1 MATSNKRKTKT
12 QQENVRLPLIGSY
25 TNRDSSGLKD
35 QRFINIF
42 PKTRKVEAIESTK
55 IFLNKRPGKTLYKD
69 FGTGEGRGCIWF
81 NNKFYVVVGN
91 KVIEDGGTPTD
102 KITLTGSTGPVGL
115 TIGNSSTLGD
125 YLFVCDG
132 TSGWVIK
139 SDGTVLT
146 ISNTGLRSISVTSGG
161 TGYTQ
166 APKVYLSGG
175 GGSGA
180 TATASVSGGAISSIT
195 LTDTGTGYSSA
206 PTVSFQFT
214 PTSVDSGADT
224 ITYAGHQLVND
235 NQVKLTG
242 TPPGG
247 LTVGTLYYVVQ
258 VSGNTFKLS
267 TTQGGSAV
275 NITTTVTT
283 FQVLTGAPTTEGT
296 ALAYLNAF
304 PTPHI
309 PTPTFVDG
317 YIILPQ
323 RSDVYNCIL
332 DEPTKWD
339 SGQYLTAE
347 MFPDAVVGLAR
358 QNNQVVVF
366 GGNSI
371 EFFYDAAN
379 VNGSP
384 LARNDST
391 TIQMGNAAPYAVY
404 QNEKAFI
411 FAAQSDSGGRGVW
424 QVEGFTPKK
433 VSDEF
438 IDRILDQEVDMSDC
452 RGFGLRTM
460 GHLFYVL
467 NLPTLGRTLVYDLD
481 EKLWHEW
488 SSNNAGSH
496 AVFDCN
502 HMCDN
507 NSGSAYL
514 LHNANG
520 CLYKLDTTSYQD
532 DGVAI
537 LVDLTTNRYDMDTI
551 KRKFMSNFRI
561 VADRYVTGN
570 SVDVRW
576 SDDDYQ
582 SWSGTKTISLTD
594 DFPNFARGGA
604 FRRRAFNLRNALN
617 YGLRLESL
625 EVSYYEGDH

>member
-1 MATSNKRKTKT
+1 MSVNRRQNKK

-25 TNRDSSGLKD
+25 TNRTSSDSKD
-35 QRFINIF
+35 QRFVNIF
-42 PKTRKVEAIESTK
+42 PETRKVEAIESTR
-55 IFLNKRPGKTLYKD
+55 IFLNKRPGLTQYKD

-81 NNKFYVVVGN
+81 NSKFYVVVGN
-91 KVIEDGGTPTD
+91 SVIEDGVTPTS
-102 KITLTGSTGPVGL
+102 KITLTGSTGPVGM
-115 TIGNSSTLGD
+115 IVGNSSTLGD
-125 YLFVCDG
+125 YLFICDG
-132 TSGWVIK
+132 TGGWIINT
-139 SDGTVLT
+139 SGTVTT
-146 ISNTGLRSISVTSGG
+146 ISNTGLRSVSVTSGG
-161 TGYTQ
+161 TNYVGT
-166 APKVYLSGG
+166 PKVYLSGG

-180 TATASVSGGAISSIT
+180 TATATVTSGALASIT
-195 LTDTGTGYSSA
+195 LTANGTGYSSA

-214 PTSVDSGADT
+214 PTSVDAGTDA
-224 ITYAGHQLVND
+224 ITYADHNLVND
-235 NQVKLTG
+235 DRVILSG
-242 TPPGG
+242 TPPAG
-247 LTVGTLYYVVQ
+247 LNTTTKYYVVG

-267 TTQGGSAV
+267 LTSGGAAV

-283 FQVLTGAPTTEGT
+283 FQVLTGAPDTEGT

-309 PTPTFVDG
+309 PTPTFLDG

-323 RSDVYNCIL
+323 RSDVYNCIV

-347 MFPDAVVGLAR
+347 MFPDAVVALAR
-358 QNNQVVVF
+358 QNNQIVVL
-366 GGNSI
+366 GENSV

-391 TIQMGNAAPYAVY
+391 TIQFGCAAPYAIY
-404 QNEKAFI
+404 QNEKFCI
-411 FAAQSDSGGRGVW
+411 VVGQSESGGRAVW
-424 QVEGFTPKK
+424 QIEGFQPKR

-438 IDRILDQEVDMSDC
+438 IDRILDDEVDMTDC
-452 RGFGLRTM
+452 RGYGLRTM
-460 GHLFYVL
+460 GHLFFVL
-467 NLPTLGRTLVYDLD
+467 NLPTSGRTLVYDVD

-488 SSNNAGSH
+488 SSNSAGSH
-496 AVFDCN
+496 AVFAYD

-507 NSGSAYL
+507 HSGSAYL
-514 LHNANG
+514 LHNSDG
-520 CLYKLDTTSYQD
+520 TLSKLDTTAFTD
-532 DGVAI
+532 NGTAI

-561 VADRYVTGN
+561 VGDRYSTGN
-570 SVDVRW
+570 SVDVKW
-576 SDDDYQ
+576 TDDDYQ
-582 SWSGTKTISLTD
+582 TWSGTKTISLTD

-604 FRRRAFNLRNALN
+604 FRRRAFNIKNALN

-625 EVSYYEGDH
+625 EVTYYEGDH

>member
-1 MATSNKRKTKT
+1 MARQQQRKQK
-12 QQENVRLPLIGSY
+12 EDNIRLPLIGSY
-25 TNRDSSGLKD
+25 TNRSSDAGKD
-35 QRFINIF
+35 QRFVNIF
-42 PKTRKVEAIESTK
+42 PETRKVEAIESTK
-55 IFLNKRPGKTLYKD
+55 IFLNKRPGLSLYKD

-102 KITLTGSTGPVGL
+102 KITLTGSTGPVGMVL
-115 TIGNSSTLGD
+115 GNSSTIGD

-146 ISNTGLRSISVTSGG
+146 ISNSGVRSISVITAGSG
-161 TGYTQ
+161 YVSN
-166 APKVYLSGG
+166 PKVYLSGG
-175 GGSGA
+175 AGSGA
-180 TATASVSGGAISSIT
+180 TATATTSGGALSSISVT
-195 LTDTGTGYSSA
+195 ADGTGYTSA

-214 PTSVDSGADT
+214 PTAVDATGNT
-224 ITYAGHQLVND
+224 ITYAGHQLVNGD
-235 NQVKLTG
+235 RVKLAG

-247 LTVGTLYYVVQ
+247 LNTSTKYYVVG
-258 VSGNTFKLS
+258 VSGNLFQVSLTA
-267 TTQGGSAV
+267 GGAAV
-275 NITTTVTT
+275 DITTSVLT
-283 FQVLTGAPTTEGT
+283 FQVLTGAPDTEGT

-309 PTPTFVDG
+309 PTPTFLDG

-332 DEPTKWD
+332 DEPTDWD

-347 MFPDAVVGLAR
+347 MFPDAVVGLAK

-404 QNEKAFI
+404 QNEKYFI
-411 FAAQSDSGGRGVW
+411 FIAESESGGRAVW
-424 QVEGFTPKK
+424 QVEGFQPKR

-438 IDRILDQEVDMSDC
+438 IDRIIDAEVDMADC
-452 RGFGLRTM
+452 RGYGLRTM
-460 GHLFYVL
+460 GHLFYII
-467 NLPTLGRTLVYDLD
+467 NLPTINRTLVYDTD

-488 SSNNAGSH
+488 SNNNAGSH
-496 AVFDCN
+496 EVFSCN
-502 HMCDN
+502 YMCDN
-507 NSGSAYL
+507 GSGSAYL
-514 LHNANG
+514 LHKSNG
-520 CLYKLDTTSYQD
+520 TLYKLDTTVYQD
-532 DGVAI
+532 DGTAI

-551 KRKFMSNFRI
+551 RRKFMRNFRI
-561 VADRYVTGN
+561 VGDRYASGN
-570 SVDVRW
+570 SVDVKW
-576 SDDDYQ
+576 TDDDYQ
-582 SWSGTKTISLTD
+582 TWSNTKTIALTD

-604 FRRRAFNLRNALN
+604 FRRRAFNIKNALN
-617 YGLRLESL
+617 YPLRLESL
-625 EVSYYEGDH
+625 EVTYMEGDS

>member
-1 MATSNKRKTKT
+1 MTTSNKRKTKT

-42 PKTRKVEAIESTK
+42 PETRKVEAIESTK

-139 SDGTVLT
+139 TDGTVLN
-146 ISNTGLRSISVTSGG
+146 ISNDGIRSCSVTAGGSGYTNGTYALGISGGSGSGFTGTYTVTGNAVTSITITNSGSGYTSAPTLSFPSGGG
-161 TGYTQ
+161 TG
-166 APKVYLSGG
+166 ASG
-175 GGSGA
+175 
-180 TATASVSGGAISSIT
+180 
-195 LTDTGTGYSSA
+195 
-206 PTVSFQFT
+206 
-214 PTSVDSGADT
+214 
-224 ITYAGHQLVND
+224 
-235 NQVKLTG
+235 
-242 TPPGG
+242 
-247 LTVGTLYYVVQ
+247 
-258 VSGNTFKLS
+258 
-267 TTQGGSAV
+267 
-275 NITTTVTT
+275 
-283 FQVLTGAPTTEGT
+283 
-296 ALAYLNAF
+296 LAYLNAF
-304 PTPHI
+304 PSPHI

-496 AVFDCN
+496 TVFDCN

>member
-1 MATSNKRKTKT
+1 MARQQQRKQK
-12 QQENVRLPLIGSY
+12 EDNVRLPLIGSY
-25 TNRDSSGLKD
+25 TNRSSSGSKD

-42 PKTRKVEAIESTK
+42 PETRKVEAIESTK
-55 IFLNKRPGKTLYKD
+55 IFLNKRPGLSVYKD

-91 KVIEDGGTPTD
+91 KVIEDGVTPTD
-102 KITLTGSTGPVGL
+102 KITLTGSTGPVGMVL
-115 TIGNSSTLGD
+115 GNSSTLGD

-146 ISNTGLRSISVTSGG
+146 ISNSGVRSISVITAGSG
-161 TGYTQ
+161 YVSD
-166 APKVYLSGG
+166 PKVYLSGG
-175 GGSGA
+175 AGSGA
-180 TATASVSGGAISSIT
+180 TATTTTSGGAISAISVT
-195 LTDTGTGYSSA
+195 ADGTGYTSA
-206 PTVSFQFT
+206 PTVAFQFT
-214 PTSVDSGADT
+214 PTAVDATGNT
-224 ITYAGHQLVND
+224 ITYAGHQLANGD
-235 NQVKLTG
+235 RVKLAG

-247 LTVGTLYYVVQ
+247 LNTSTKYYVVG
-258 VSGNTFKLS
+258 VSGNLFQVSLTA
-267 TTQGGSAV
+267 GGAAV
-275 NITTTVTT
+275 DITTSVLT
-283 FQVLTGAPTTEGT
+283 FQVLTGAPDTEGT

-309 PTPTFVDG
+309 PTPTFLDG

-332 DEPTKWD
+332 DEPTDWD

-358 QNNQVVVF
+358 QNNQVVIF
-366 GGNSI
+366 GSNSI
-371 EFFYDAAN
+371 ELFYDAAN

-391 TIQMGNAAPYAVY
+391 TIQMGNAAPYAIY
-404 QNEKAFI
+404 QNEKYFI
-411 FAAQSDSGGRGVW
+411 FIAESESGGRAVW
-424 QVEGFTPKK
+424 QVEGFQPKR

-438 IDRILDQEVDMSDC
+438 IDRIIDDEVDMTDC

-460 GHLFYVL
+460 GHLFYVI
-467 NLPTLGRTLVYDLD
+467 NLPTLNRTLVYDTD

-488 SSNNAGSH
+488 SNNNAGSH
-496 AVFDCN
+496 EVFSCN

-507 NSGSAYL
+507 GSGSAYL
-514 LHNANG
+514 LHKSNG
-520 CLYKLDTTSYQD
+520 TLYKLDTTVYQD
-532 DGVAI
+532 DGTAI

-551 KRKFMSNFRI
+551 RRKFMRNFRI
-561 VADRYVTGN
+561 VGDRYASGN
-570 SVDVRW
+570 SVDVKW
-576 SDDDYQ
+576 TDDDYQ
-582 SWSGTKTISLTD
+582 TWSNTKTIALTD

-604 FRRRAFNLRNALN
+604 FRRRAFNIKNALN
-617 YGLRLESL
+617 YPLRLESL
-625 EVSYYEGDH
+625 EVTYMEGDS